1 MVHHPRSGSLQFWPR
16 KRANKILPSA
26 NWKILENA
34 VSDKKIL
41 GFVGY
46 KVGMLSALVKDNTPN
61 SITKGKQIV
70 MPVTIIECPPMKIL
84 SIRFY
89 KNGIPAT
96 EMLAEN
102 LDKNLARK
110 IKIPK
115 KKSNIEEIETLGN
128 KVSGAPKI
136 SEFSSEKLSEYD
148 NLRLI
153 VYTSADKTGLK
164 KSPDI
169 IEVGVSGKIE
179 DKFKIAKEM
188 LGKEIN
194 FSDAFSKGQVVDA
207 HVVTKGKGTQGPV
220 KRFGIT
226 LKPHKTEKGV
236 RRPGSLGPW
245 HPAKVIFRVPMAGQV
260 GFFTRV
266 QNNNKLIDL
275 NKKED
280 YPFQHYGNI
289 KTNFCIIKGSIGG
302 PIKRPL
308 LLTFAARPSKKI
320 EKENFELVRLIK

>member
-34 VSDKKIL
+34 SDKKIL
-41 GFVGY
+41 GFIGY
-46 KVGMLSALVKDNTPN
+46 KVGMLSAFVKDNTPN
-61 SITKGKQIV
+61 SLTKGKQIV
-70 MPVTIIECPPMKIL
+70 MPVTIVECPPMKIL
-84 SIRFY
+84 SIRMY
-89 KNGIPAT
+89 KEGKPAT
-96 EMLAEN
+96 EAVAEN
-102 LDKNLARK
+102 LGKYLKRK

-115 KKSNIEEIETLGN
+115 KKSSLDEIEKNL
-128 KVSGAPKI
+128 SG
-136 SEFSSEKLSEYD
+136 YD

-153 VYTSADKTGLK
+153 VYTSVDKTGLK

-169 IEVGVSGKIE
+169 LEIGLSGKIE
-179 DKFKIAKEM
+179 EKFKLAKEM

-194 FSDAFSKGQVVDA
+194 FSDIFGKGQTVDV
-207 HVVTKGKGTQGPV
+207 HSVTKGKGTQGPV

-245 HPAKVIFRVPMAGQV
+245 HPAKVIFRVPMAGQL

-266 QNNNKLIDL
+266 QNNSRIIDI
-275 NKKED
+275 NIKED
-280 YPFQHYGNI
+280 YPFEHYGNVR
-289 KTNFCIIKGSIGG
+289 TNFCIIKGSVGG
-302 PIKRPL
+302 PVKRPL
-308 LLTFAARPSKKI
+308 LLTAAARPNKKI
-320 EKENFELVRLIK
+320 EKENFEFIRLIK

>member
-26 NWKILENA
+26 NWKTLEKTI
-34 VSDKKIL
+34 SDKKIL
-41 GFVGY
+41 GFIGY
-46 KVGMLSALVKDNTPN
+46 KVGMISIFVKDNTPN
-61 SITKGKQIV
+61 SLTKGKQIV
-70 MPVTIIECPPMKIL
+70 MPASIIECPPMKIL
-84 SIRFY
+84 SVRMY
-89 KNGIPAT
+89 KDGKPAT
-96 EMLAEN
+96 EVLAEN
-102 LDKNLARK
+102 LDKYLKRK

-115 KKSNIEEIETLGN
+115 KKSNLEEIE
-128 KVSGAPKI
+128 K
-136 SEFSSEKLSEYD
+136 KLSEYD

-153 VYTSADKTGLK
+153 VYTSVEKTGLK

-169 IEVGVSGKIE
+169 LEMGLSGSIE
-179 DKFKIAKEM
+179 DKLKIAKEF

-194 FSDAFSKGQVVDA
+194 FGDIFSKGQVVDA

-245 HPAKVIFRVPMAGQV
+245 HPAKVIFRVPMAGQL

-280 YPFQHYGNI
+280 YQFQHYGNVR
-289 KTNFCIIKGSIGG
+289 TNFCIIKGSIGG
-302 PIKRPL
+302 PIKRPV
-308 LLTFAARPSKKI
+308 LLTFAARPNKKI
-320 EKENFELVRLIK
+320 EKENFELIRLIK

>member
-26 NWKILENA
+26 NWKILEKT

-41 GFVGY
+41 GFIGY
-46 KVGMLSALVKDNTPN
+46 KVGMISAFVKDNTPN

-70 MPVTIIECPPMKIL
+70 MPASIIECPPMKIL
-84 SIRFY
+84 SIRVY
-89 KNGIPAT
+89 KDGKPAT
-96 EMLAEN
+96 EVLAEN
-102 LDKNLARK
+102 LDKYLKRK

-115 KKSNIEEIETLGN
+115 KKSNLEEIEKN
-128 KVSGAPKI
+128 
-136 SEFSSEKLSEYD
+136 LSEYD

-153 VYTSADKTGLK
+153 VYTSVEKTGLK

-169 IEVGVSGKIE
+169 LEMGLAGSVE
-179 DKFKIAKEM
+179 DKLKIAKEF

-194 FSDAFSKGQVVDA
+194 FGDIFSKGQVVDA

-245 HPAKVIFRVPMAGQV
+245 HPAKVIFRVPMAGQL

-266 QNNNKLIDL
+266 QNNNKIIDL

-280 YPFQHYGNI
+280 YPFQHYGNVR
-289 KTNFCIIKGSIGG
+289 TNFCIIKGSIGG
-302 PIKRPL
+302 PVKRPV
-308 LLTFAARPSKKI
+308 LLTFAARPNKKI
-320 EKENFELVRLIK
+320 EKENFELIRLIK

>member
-26 NWKILENA
+26 NWKILEKT
-34 VSDKKIL
+34 VSGKKIL
-41 GFVGY
+41 GFIGY
-46 KVGMLSALVKDNTPN
+46 KVGMISTFVKDNTPD

-70 MPVTIIECPPMKIL
+70 MPTSIIECPPMKIL
-84 SIRFY
+84 SIRMY
-89 KNGIPAT
+89 KNGVPAT
-96 EMLAEN
+96 EVLAEN
-102 LDKNLARK
+102 LEKYLKRK

-115 KKSNIEEIETLGN
+115 KKSNLEEIE
-128 KVSGAPKI
+128 KKI
-136 SEFSSEKLSEYD
+136 SEYD

-153 VYTSADKTGLK
+153 VYTSVEKTGLK

-169 IEVGVSGKIE
+169 LEIGLSGNIE
-179 DKFKIAKEM
+179 DKLKIAKEF

-194 FSDAFSKGQVVDA
+194 FSDVFSKGQVADA

-226 LKPHKTEKGV
+226 LKPHKTEKGI

-245 HPAKVIFRVPMAGQV
+245 HPAKVIFRVPMAGQL

-266 QNNNKLIDL
+266 QNNNKIIEL

-280 YPFQHYGNI
+280 YPFQHYGNV

-302 PIKRPL
+302 PVKRPV
-308 LLTFAARPSKKI
+308 LLTFAARPNKKI
-320 EKENFELVRLIK
+320 EKENFEFIRLIK